1 MPGPLR
7 VRVCF
12 HRCFPFVVVVVVVVV
27 VSSVL
32 ASPADRSRG
41 FDLASLYAH
50 LLAMQ
55 ADFLEFFAQDFLNF
69 VLAFA
74 IK

>member
-1 MPGPLR
+1 VDG
-7 VRVCF
+7 
-12 HRCFPFVVVVVVVVV
+12 
-27 VSSVL
+27 
-32 ASPADRSRG
+32 SRR
-41 FDLASLYAH
+41 FDLASLYAR

-55 ADFLEFFAQDFLNF
+55 ADFSEFFAQDFLNF